1 MQQLI
6 EATLI
11 KAAHTNAFD
20 RLVSRRTHLASSIL
34 VLLGVRSQLV
44 TAIEPVILAA
54 AIVLKQLDYFP
65 FNER

>member
-44 TAIEPVILAA
+44 SAIEPVISLR
-54 AIVLKQLDYFP
+54 QLC
-65 FNER
+65 